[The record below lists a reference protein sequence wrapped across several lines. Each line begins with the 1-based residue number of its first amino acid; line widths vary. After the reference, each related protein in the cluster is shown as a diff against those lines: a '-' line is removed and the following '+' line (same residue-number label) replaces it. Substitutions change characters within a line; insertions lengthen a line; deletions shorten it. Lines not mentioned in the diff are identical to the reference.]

1 MPKNDFTTLISL
13 RLENETLDAINKFS
27 DRRLYYNRSSLI
39 NLALRQLFVNCNEQ
53 QVWDFLYLNLF
64 PKSCDTKN

>member
-1 MPKNDFTTLISL
+1 MPKNDYTTLISM
-13 RLENETLDAINKFS
+13 RLENETLDAINKFF
-27 DRRLYYNRSSLI
+27 DGLRYYNRSSLI

-53 QVWDFLYLNLF
+53 QVWDFLHLNLF